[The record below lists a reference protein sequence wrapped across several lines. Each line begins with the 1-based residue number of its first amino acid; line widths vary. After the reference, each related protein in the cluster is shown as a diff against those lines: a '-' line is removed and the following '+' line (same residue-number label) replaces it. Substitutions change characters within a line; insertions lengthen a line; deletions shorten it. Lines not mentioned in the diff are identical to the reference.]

1 MTSSKKK
8 IIFVTSTRADFG
20 KLKSLIKI
28 CKKNKNF
35 QVQIVITGMHL
46 IGKFGNTYREVLK
59 VFKKNI
65 IKFKNQSLNDGLELI
80 LAKTTSKFSNIVKKI
95 KPDLIVI
102 HGDRVEALSCALVG
116 SLNHILTAH
125 IEGGEVSGTID
136 DTIRHALTK
145 LSHIHFVG
153 SNTAYKRVLKMG
165 ENKDSIFNI
174 GSPDI
179 DIILKKKLPNIV
191 HVKKRYSINFSNY
204 AILLWHP
211 VTSKTYTLKK
221 DTVKLLNFLEKLNR
235 NVIIIYP
242 NNDPGSSYILN
253 VYSKIKNKKFKIL
266 KSLRFESFLTLLKN
280 SEFII
285 GNSSSAIYEAPMFNI
300 PSINIGDR
308 QHKRLKLSTI
318 KNYQIDELN
327 TQGIERFIK
336 NFKKA
341 KRNNFGTGNSDKKFI
356 SVIKKKEFWKISNQK
371 IFSDHI
377 KNEIYK

>member
-35 QVQIVITGMHL
+35 QVHIVITGMHL

>member
-1 MTSSKKK
+1 MTSNKK

-28 CKKNKNF
+28 TKKRKDF
-35 QVQIVITGMHL
+35 KVYIVVTGMHM

-59 VFKKNI
+59 VFKKNV
-65 IKFKNQSLNDGLELI
+65 IKFKNQSLNDRLELI
-80 LAKTTSKFSNIVKKI
+80 LTKTTKKFSDIVKRLN
-95 KPDLIVI
+95 PDLIII

-136 DTIRHALTK
+136 DTIRHAVTK

-153 SNTAYKRVLKMG
+153 SKIAYKRVLKMG
-165 ENKDSIFNI
+165 ENKKSIFSI

-179 DIILKKKLPNIV
+179 DIILKKKLPTAQY
-191 HVKKRYSINFSNY
+191 VKKRYSINFKNY

-211 VTSKTYTLKK
+211 VTSRINLIKK
-221 DTVKLLNFLEKLNR
+221 DTIKLIRFLENFNKKI
-235 NVIIIYP
+235 IIIYP
-242 NNDPGSSYILN
+242 NNDPGSNQIIN
-253 VYSKIKNKKFKIL
+253 VYNKLKNKNFKVL

-280 SEFII
+280 SDFII
-285 GNSSSAIYEAPMFNI
+285 GNSSSAIYEAPMFNV

-318 KNYQIDELN
+318 KNYEIENLDKYEVIEFLN
-327 TQGIERFIK
+327 SYKKTKK
-336 NFKKA
+336 NI
-341 KRNNFGTGNSDKKFI
+341 FGKGNSDKKFI
-356 SVIKKKEFWKISNQK
+356 DILTKKSFWKISKQK
-371 IFSDHI
+371 FFSDGS
-377 KNEIYK
+377 NYEFYK

>member
-1 MTSSKKK
+1 MILNKK

-28 CKKNKNF
+28 TKKRKNF
-35 QVQIVITGMHL
+35 KVYIVITGMHM

-59 VFKKNI
+59 SFKKNV
-65 IKFKNQSLNDGLELI
+65 IKFKNQSLNDRLELI
-80 LAKTTSKFSNIVKKI
+80 LTKTTKKFSDVVRKLN
-95 KPDLIVI
+95 PDLIVI

-136 DTIRHALTK
+136 DTIRHAVTK

-153 SNTAYKRVLKMG
+153 SNSAYKRVLKMG
-165 ENKDSIFNI
+165 ENKKSIFNI

-179 DIILKKKLPNIV
+179 DIITKKKLPTINY
-191 HVKKRYSINFSNY
+191 VKKRYSINFSRY
-204 AILLWHP
+204 GILLWHP
-211 VTSKTYTLKK
+211 VTSKVFSIKK
-221 DTVKLLNFLEKLNR
+221 DTQKLINFIETLNKKI
-235 NVIIIYP
+235 VVIYP
-242 NNDPGSSYILN
+242 NNDPGSNQIINIYNNL
-253 VYSKIKNKKFKIL
+253 KNKNFKVL

-308 QHKRLKLSTI
+308 QYKRLKLSTI
-318 KNYQIDELN
+318 KNYEVDDLN
-327 TQGIERFIK
+327 KINFLKFIS
-336 NFKKA
+336 NFKKT
-341 KRNNFGTGNSDKKFI
+341 KKNIFGIGNSDKKFLDILMKKNLWEI
-356 SVIKKKEFWKISNQK
+356 SKQK
-371 IFSDHI
+371 FFSDGN
-377 KNEIYK
+377 KYEFYK

>member
-35 QVQIVITGMHL
+35 QVHIVITGMHL

-102 HGDRVEALSCALVG
+102 HGDRVEALGCALVG